1 MAHSGGAKLG
11 TRIASIVSQTIV
23 STHAKL
29 LHVKHRLALAI
40 FHSISDIISEEVHRS
55 LDPMLVNL
63 HDQLPEDSPA
73 KGLLQFMAHET
84 GQLQAG
90 AGMSSVAG
98 SILGSLAQVVNNE
111 LSVGVRGIL
120 ASNPHMLP
128 DTGTISQLA
137 AKGLTTGGNAVSNIE
152 QQGIDSG
159 WATAMIGA
167 NYTYPDPTAALDMLR
182 RGLIDEATFTTWA
195 QRNGIPGDVADKW
208 LLTVNVPLSPADVAL
223 AVLRGNIPMAQ
234 AVAVAAQSGVTA
246 EDFNTIIDNTG
257 EPPGP
262 EQLLEAHRRG
272 FIDDARLVKGILQS
286 RIRNE
291 WVDVIKDLATV
302 PISTA
307 DAVNA
312 VVQNHLTQ
320 AQGENIANQNGLM
333 PGSFPILV
341 ETAGAP
347 LSRTEMEELYNRGE
361 VTQAQVYQA
370 LSESR
375 LKPKY
380 NDLAF
385 LLHSRLLTPRELA
398 DMVVWGAISQ
408 QDAVAKA
415 MESGYAKD
423 DAARL
428 VSSSVNRKLQSQRQ
442 SVVNAIEVLY
452 EDNAISEETASSTIT
467 SLGFEPSEITFM
479 LQAAELKRQSKLITA
494 GLTAIRSKYIGHHID
509 SGTASSLIDA
519 MGIPHQQRDSLLQ
532 LWKVEHDAN
541 VAQLTAAQIL
551 KALALGLI
559 TADDTL
565 TRLVNKGYSPDDA
578 ALLIEGA

>member
-63 HDQLPEDSPA
+63 HDQLPDDSPA

-182 RGLIDEATFTTWA
+182 RGLIDETTFTTWA

-320 AQGENIANQNGLM
+320 AQGEDIANQNGLM

-442 SVVNAIEVLY
+442 SVVSAIEVLY

-467 SLGFEPSEITFM
+467 SLGFEQSEITFM

>member
-63 HDQLPEDSPA
+63 HDQLPDDSPA

-208 LLTVNVPLSPADVAL
+208 LLTVHVPLSPADVAL

-246 EDFNTIIDNTG
+246 EDFSTIIDNTG

-320 AQGENIANQNGLM
+320 AQGEDIANQNGLM

-442 SVVNAIEVLY
+442 SVVSAIEVLY

-467 SLGFEPSEITFM
+467 SLGFEQSEITFM

>member
-23 STHAKL
+23 STHAKM
-29 LHVKHRLALAI
+29 LHVKHRLAMTI
-40 FHSISDIISEEVHRS
+40 FHSISDVISEEVHRS
-55 LDPMLVNL
+55 LDPVLHNL
-63 HDQLPEDSPA
+63 HSQLPSDSLA
-73 KGLLQFMAHET
+73 KPLLQFMAHET

-90 AGMSSVAG
+90 AGVSSVAG
-98 SILGSLAQVVNNE
+98 SILGSLAQIINNE
-111 LSVGVRGIL
+111 LSPSVRGIL
-120 ASNPHMLP
+120 EANPHMLP
-128 DTGTISQLA
+128 DPNTLAQLA
-137 AKGLTTGGNAVSNIE
+137 AKGLADVADANSNIT
-152 QQGIDSG
+152 QQGINSG
-159 WATAMIGA
+159 WASAMIDS
-167 NYTYPDPTAALDMLR
+167 NYAYPDPSSALDMVR
-182 RGLIDEATFTTWA
+182 RGIIDDAKFTEWA
-195 QRNGIPGDVADKW
+195 NRNSIPTDVASVW
-208 LLTVNVPLSPADVAL
+208 LDTIHVPLSPADAAL
-223 AVLRGNIPMAQ
+223 AVLRGNMPMQ
-234 AVAVAAQSGVTA
+234 EAVGIAAQSGLL
-246 EDFNTIIDNTG
+246 ESDFNVIIDNTG

-272 FIDDARLVKGILQS
+272 FIDDARLVRGILQS
-286 RIRNE
+286 RIRDE

-312 VVQNHLTQ
+312 VIQNHLTQ
-320 AQGENIANQNGLM
+320 AQGEDIANQNGLM
-333 PGSFPILV
+333 AGSFQTLV
-341 ETAGAP
+341 DTAGAP

-408 QDAVAKA
+408 QDAVTKA

-442 SVVNAIEVLY
+442 SVVSAIEVLY

-467 SLGFEPSEITFM
+467 SLGFEQSEITFM

>member
-63 HDQLPEDSPA
+63 HDQLPDDSPA

-262 EQLLEAHRRG
+262 GQLLEAHRRG

-286 RIRNE
+286 RIRDE

-320 AQGENIANQNGLM
+320 AQGEDIANQNGLM

-408 QDAVAKA
+408 QDAVTKA

-467 SLGFEPSEITFM
+467 SLGFEQSEITFM

>member
-442 SVVNAIEVLY
+442 SVVSAIEVLY

>member
-63 HDQLPEDSPA
+63 HDQLPDDSPA

-320 AQGENIANQNGLM
+320 AQGEDIANQNGLM

-408 QDAVAKA
+408 QDAVTKA

-467 SLGFEPSEITFM
+467 SLGFEQSEITFM

-509 SGTASSLIDA
+509 SGAASSLIDA

>member
-63 HDQLPEDSPA
+63 HDQLPDDSPA

-286 RIRNE
+286 RIRDE

-320 AQGENIANQNGLM
+320 AQGEDIANQNGLM

-408 QDAVAKA
+408 QDAVTKA

-467 SLGFEPSEITFM
+467 SLGFEQSEITFM